1 MHVSPEL
8 SVADEGKITL
18 STFEWFDAV
27 MDFLVVTKV
36 IRFNETATNVQKRL
50 LTGPN
55 YIIHTGEIQ
64 HF

>member
-36 IRFNETATNVQKRL
+36 IRFNETATNVQK
-50 LTGPN
+50 
-55 YIIHTGEIQ
+55 
-64 HF
+64 